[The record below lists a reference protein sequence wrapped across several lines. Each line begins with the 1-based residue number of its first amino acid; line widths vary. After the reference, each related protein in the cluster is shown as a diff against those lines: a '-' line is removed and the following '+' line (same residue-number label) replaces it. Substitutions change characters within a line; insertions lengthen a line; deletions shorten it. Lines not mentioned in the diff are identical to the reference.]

1 MFMGSKKKA
10 SLFMGSLKKNT
21 TRGACRPNSAFGLL
35 DEMDVTTCIA
45 LFDRICEHRD
55 PVAYYAASHVSYT
68 LHTYA
73 SAVYPPIDWEY
84 RRSPQAKSL
93 PALSLVRINTNP
105 SSNQLVS
112 MRVNVKKLKTYILTK
127 TQCLRHNLRYSLY
140 MPLDN
145 V

>member
-1 MFMGSKKKA
+1 MGSKKKA
-10 SLFMGSLKKNT
+10 SLFMGSSKKKKNT

-55 PVAYYAASHVSYT
+55 PVAIMLLPMLVTA

-84 RRSPQAKSL
+84 RRSPQARSL
-93 PALSLVRINTNP
+93 PALPLVRINTNP
-105 SSNQLVS
+105 AIIQSATAA
-112 MRVNVKKLKTYILTK
+112 RTTKRCLTHA
-127 TQCLRHNLRYSLY
+127 CCS
-140 MPLDN
+140 
-145 V
+145 

>member
-10 SLFMGSLKKNT
+10 SLFMGSSKKNT
-21 TRGACRPNSAFGLL
+21 TRAACRPNSAFGLL

-84 RRSPQAKSL
+84 RRSPQARSL
-93 PALSLVRINTNP
+93 PAALSLVRINTNP
-105 SSNQLVS
+105 SSNRQPRHVRL
-112 MRVNVKKLKTYILTK
+112 NVA
-127 TQCLRHNLRYSLY
+127 
-140 MPLDN
+140 
-145 V
+145 